1 MGSVR
6 RPVKAKAKN
15 NVKDSALGSFVS
27 HRRDNAEGLSVSSRQ
42 RVRDKMQADIDA
54 FLAAGGKI
62 QHFDITMSAEKLNQ
76 RNGRRT
82 H

>member
-6 RPVKAKAKN
+6 RPAKSKSS
-15 NVKDSALGSFVS
+15 VKDSALGSFVS
-27 HRRDNAEGLSVSSRQ
+27 HRRDNAEDLSVSSRQ
-42 RVRDKMQADIDA
+42 RVREKMQPDIDA

-62 QHFDITMSAEKLNQ
+62 QHFDITMTAEKLNQ
-76 RNGRRT
+76 QARRRT